1 MTNPSEHLE
10 ILLQELEDT
19 FKKPISEVVSDFEE
33 AIQLALLTGQSDRAE
48 SLMNAYS
55 TYFED
60 PIPYP
65 VKFFCVF
72 EHGVMLSRSDE
83 IEAAEQQFKICE
95 EIAEFNDDEH
105 SAARASLAQ
114 GIVCIEVGK
123 YQKALPLVEKAV
135 EELRKTSGTS
145 YARAL
150 NWLGIASSS
159 IELYQRAWAAYS
171 EALEINEELSL
182 VRDQGYVLG
191 NMGLLCEQMGLYK
204 QAEECYRRSMK
215 LQKEACNNYG
225 LADSMSNLGSIL
237 LKKKHLYRE
246 AETLLADAA
255 KMHIENNSFS
265 KGGIVLVGQAV
276 ALVHLG
282 ENKKA
287 EELLE
292 VAHEYI
298 FSRESWYEQLEYC
311 EERAELF
318 FQSGNLEEAEK
329 LVLKGMEIEKI
340 HHPESTTSGL
350 ASIYSRILCEKG
362 DFKEAFLQQQV
373 AIAQER
379 KLDSLKSSAMEDV
392 INSLHETARAKKALL
407 DAEEEAQIL
416 EEKNVSLRV
425 SEERFRS
432 LVSNMTNIGV
442 IAVDS
447 EGIVTFWNDTC
458 TKLYGYRSREACGR
472 KLSDLIIP
480 EHLREWFET
489 FVHSGITNNE
499 FEVNLKDLN
508 GRLKSVRISLVP
520 IKQNE
525 TFIIQVDLTSQRN
538 AENQKSLIE
547 AQMRRTQKLEAL
559 GTLAGGI
566 AHDFNNLLQGIL
578 GNAALLCDTLGKGS
592 ADLLKAERIKSAAE
606 SSAELCIQMLDYAG
620 VKPVSHEPLD
630 LNQTIGDISV
640 LLETSLDKD
649 VQLLMDLSNRV
660 PTAIGDKSQIRQVI
674 MNLVLNGAEAING
687 SGEVELSTD
696 YVFRKRE
703 FFADNLL
710 EESPDDGDFLL
721 LKVRDTGNGIEPE
734 NLTRIFDPF
743 FSTKKTGRGLG
754 LAAVLGIIRGHSGA
768 ILVNSEIGE
777 GTEFSVYLPP
787 APEENTVEDYRFA
800 ESTDED
806 NAGKLIIV
814 VDDEEIVRET
824 ILAILSSLGF
834 KAIAVPGGAEAL
846 ALLENGDM
854 PDLMM
859 LDLTMPGLNGAD
871 VFKRIRNNGMEFPVL
886 VVSGYTEE
894 KLSSLFPD
902 RKPEGFLQK
911 PFSPESLKNKLNST
925 LIQR

>member
-1 MTNPSEHLE
+1 MANPSERLE
-10 ILLQELEDT
+10 ILLLELEKT
-19 FKKPISEVVSDFEE
+19 SEKPISEVVCDFEE
-33 AIQLALLTGQSDRAE
+33 AVHLASLTGQPERAE
-48 SLMNAYS
+48 SILDAYS
-55 TYFED
+55 TFFAN

-65 VKFFCVF
+65 VKFFCLF
-72 EHGVMLSRSDE
+72 EHGVICSRSDE
-83 IEAAEQQFKICE
+83 IEAAEQQFRICE
-95 EIAEFNDDEH
+95 EIAEFNNDEH
-105 SAARASLAQ
+105 AVARAQLAQ

-123 YQKALPLVEKAV
+123 YREALTLIEKAV
-135 EELRKTSGTS
+135 EELRKTGDVS

-159 IELYQRAWAAYS
+159 IELYQRAWTAYS

-204 QAEECYRRSMK
+204 QAEECYRRSMN

-237 LKKKHLYRE
+237 LRKKHLYLESE
-246 AETLLADAA
+246 ALLAEAS
-255 KMHIENNSFS
+255 KMHIENNAFS
-265 KGGIVLVGQAV
+265 KAGIVLVGQAI

-282 ENKKA
+282 EKDKA
-287 EELLE
+287 DELLE
-292 VAHEYI
+292 EAYGYI

-311 EERAELF
+311 GERAELF
-318 FQSGNLEEAEK
+318 LQSGNLEEAEK
-329 LVLKGMEIEKI
+329 LVLQGMDIEKK
-340 HHPESTTSGL
+340 HQTETETGGM
-350 ASIYSRILCEKG
+350 ASVYSRILSERG
-362 DFKEAFLQQQV
+362 DYKEAFRQQEI
-373 AIAQER
+373 AIAKER
-379 KLDSLKSSAMEDV
+379 KLDSLKSNAMEDV
-392 INSLHETARAKKALL
+392 INSLHETACTKKALL
-407 DAEEEAQIL
+407 VAEEEAQIL
-416 EEKNVSLRV
+416 EEKNTSLRA
-425 SEERFRS
+425 SEKRFRS

-447 EGIVTFWNDTC
+447 EGIVTFWNDTS
-458 TKLYGYRSREACGR
+458 TKLYGYRSGEACGR

-480 EHLREWFET
+480 EHLREWFAT
-489 FVHSGITNNE
+489 FVQSGITNSE
-499 FEVNLKDLN
+499 FEVNLKDLD
-508 GRLKSVRISLVP
+508 GCLKSVLISLVP

-578 GNAALLCDTLGKGS
+578 GNAAMLCETLDNGTP
-592 ADLLKAERIKSAAE
+592 DLLKAERIKSAAE

-630 LNQTIGDISV
+630 LNQAIGDISV

-660 PTAIGDKSQIRQVI
+660 PSAIGDKSQIRQVI

-687 SGEVELSTD
+687 PGEVEISTD
-696 YVFRKRE
+696 FVFRKRE
-703 FFADNLL
+703 YFADNLL

-768 ILVNSEIGE
+768 ILVDSEIGK

-787 APEENTVEDYRFA
+787 ALEEDANEDFVFV
-800 ESTDED
+800 ESTTED
-806 NAGKLIIV
+806 NVGKRIIV
-814 VDDEEIVRET
+814 VDDEEIVRDT
-824 ILAILSSLGF
+824 ITAILSSLGF
-834 KAIAVPGGAEAL
+834 EAIAVPGGAEAL
-846 ALLENGDM
+846 ALLECGDI

-871 VFKRIRNNGMEFPVL
+871 VFKRIRSNGMEFPVL
-886 VVSGYTEE
+886 VVSGYTEQ
-894 KLSSLFPD
+894 KLSSLFPE

-911 PFSPESLKNKLNST
+911 PFSPEALKNKLNST
-925 LIQR
+925 FIQK